1 MEWKIIQDGLP
12 PKGKRVLCVTDT
24 GYMEIGFQLNC
35 KMYRGVSSTEFSES
49 GYRITHWMEL
59 PSLPNKNNT
68 METKKTKPSIHG
80 DHWKEAELWWNTLTP
95 KGKAVEVCIYNDI
108 STEHAEFIDYEVS
121 DLAIENF
128 YTNKNY
134 NEYEK

>member
-1 MEWKIIQDGLP
+1 
-12 PKGKRVLCVTDT
+12 
-24 GYMEIGFQLNC
+24 
-35 KMYRGVSSTEFSES
+35 
-49 GYRITHWMEL
+49 
-59 PSLPNKNNT
+59 
-68 METKKTKPSIHG
+68 METKNTMSKIASKY
-80 DHWKEAELWWNTLTP
+80 WKEAELWWNTLTP

-121 DLAIENF
+121 DKAIIDF